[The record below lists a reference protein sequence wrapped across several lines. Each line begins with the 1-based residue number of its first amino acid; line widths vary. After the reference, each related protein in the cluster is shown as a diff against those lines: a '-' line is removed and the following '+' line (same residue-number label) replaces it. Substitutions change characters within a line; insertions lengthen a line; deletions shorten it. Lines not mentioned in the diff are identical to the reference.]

1 LKVYD
6 TQINPETSRQ
16 CKSCK
21 LYLNQ
26 FPLSDYQS
34 NADVFW
40 VGLSAVQIEENDEKC
55 IPLSPNTKS
64 GKLINDIENVC
75 DPSITFYKT
84 NLVKCL
90 PLNENKIR
98 YPELIEM
105 NKCFPN
111 LKDEIICH
119 KPKLIFLLGRQVA
132 DFTLK
137 KYGHT
142 LGNLGANF
150 SYDTFVTEDI
160 VFVPIH
166 HPSYILVYKR
176 KLVDD
181 YVDCVKKI
189 INDSYTFE
197 EKVLAC

>member
-26 FPLSDYQS
+26 FPLSDYKQ

-40 VGLSAVQIEENDEKC
+40 VGLSAVQIDDNDKKN
-55 IPLSPNTKS
+55 IPLSPSTKS
-64 GKLINDIENVC
+64 GKLISDIEAVC
-75 DPSITFYKT
+75 DSDITFYKT
-84 NLVKCL
+84 NVVKCL

-98 YPELIEM
+98 YPELKEM
-105 NKCFPN
+105 DKCFPN
-111 LKDEIICH
+111 LVNEIKDH
-119 KPKLIFLLGRQVA
+119 NPKLIFLLGRQVA

-137 KYGHT
+137 KYDFS
-142 LGNLGANF
+142 LGNLGSDFEYSTYKVENT
-150 SYDTFVTEDI
+150 Y
-160 VFVPIH
+160 FVPVH

-176 KLVDD
+176 KYVDD
-181 YVDCVKKI
+181 YINGVKKI
-189 INDSYTFE
+189 IYAFCNSE
-197 EKVLAC
+197 EKVFAC